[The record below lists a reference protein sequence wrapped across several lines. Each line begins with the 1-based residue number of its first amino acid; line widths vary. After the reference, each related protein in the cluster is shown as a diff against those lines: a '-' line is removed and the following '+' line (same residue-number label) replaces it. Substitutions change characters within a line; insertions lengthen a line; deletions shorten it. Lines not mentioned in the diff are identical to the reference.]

1 MRRQGP
7 HRGWRV
13 TGLFT
18 VAAAAVVC
26 TFAVA
31 PQSLE
36 DALNGLWAM
45 LALAAF
51 AGWVLREQP
60 RRHGRQLQLV
70 SLVFVLALL
79 FPIISAND
87 DFALQEFAEDVSNT
101 QSVAIVLKS
110 DHAQP
115 STAQAPVPAAVVP
128 GPIPALTLGLREL
141 VSDAVG
147 AAILPRL
154 RHARGNHSPPLA

>member
-7 HRGWRV
+7 HRRWRV

-26 TFAVA
+26 TFAIA
-31 PQSLE
+31 PRSLE
-36 DALNGLWAM
+36 AILNGLWAA
-45 LALAAF
+45 LALGALAAWTL
-51 AGWVLREQP
+51 GERP
-60 RRHGRQLQLV
+60 RRYGRTLELV
-70 SLVFVLALL
+70 SLVFILALL
-79 FPIISAND
+79 FPIISPND
-87 DFALQEFAEDVSNT
+87 DYALQVFAEDVSNT

-115 STAQAPVPAAVVP
+115 STMQAPVPAAVAP
-128 GPIPALTLGLREL
+128 GSFPALTLGLREL
-141 VSDAVG
+141 VSDAAV
-147 AAILPRL
+147 AAVLPRL